1 MRITKHVSETETR
14 KTEPLRGKGGDE
26 TERATRC
33 VRVYADGVRKRACGC
48 TPLSPTQ
55 GGEEGDRIA
64 HRISYPC
71 PSRKT
76 PPPFSKLLPPPSLP
90 PPLVPAFNH
99 LCETRKRGHVE
110 SAGIERVRK
119 QRALRYRREM
129 SKMMKRAPQLPATTH
144 RRQSGK
150 GRAVTLT
157 GSNTSSDRG
166 GKGRERGTRVR
177 LFEATTAHP
186 IPTQKKSPKSKREG
200 GE

>member
-55 GGEEGDRIA
+55 GGGEGDRIA

-76 PPPFSKLLPPPSLP
+76 PPPFSKLLPPPLP
-90 PPLVPAFNH
+90 APTSRTGFQSSMRDT
-99 LCETRKRGHVE
+99 EKGT
-110 SAGIERVRK
+110 
-119 QRALRYRREM
+119 RRECGDRARAQATRSPI
-129 SKMMKRAPQLPATTH
+129 SKRNEQNDEKSTPTPGNNAPT
-144 RRQSGK
+144 
-150 GRAVTLT
+150 
-157 GSNTSSDRG
+157 
-166 GKGRERGTRVR
+166 
-177 LFEATTAHP
+177 
-186 IPTQKKSPKSKREG
+186 SKREG
-200 GE
+200 ESRDTDRQQHQ